1 MAVDVQD
8 ADADSILNFFRH
20 LIAMRF
26 DSAALRVGDLAFLD
40 APRNVLAF
48 MRRADGE
55 SVVCVFNLG
64 DQAVDWNAYPGTV
77 LASVGIAATTPDDL
91 LPPWSGYITEL
102 ADG

>member
-1 MAVDVQD
+1 MGEL
-8 ADADSILNFFRH
+8 S
-20 LIAMRF
+20 
-26 DSAALRVGDLAFLD
+26 FLD
-40 APRNVLAF
+40 APDGVLAF
-48 MRRADGE
+48 TRSTDGE

-64 DQAVDWNAYPGTV
+64 VEAVDWNAYPGTV